1 MPSRKTSSKSSTKAK
16 HTNAFSAAAEDY
28 GRAMKLLVHQRD
40 FAGAAEAL
48 EGFLKEYEQADGIL
62 ELIDRARTH
71 LAACRQK
78 IDPPAAEPETGAA
91 WLTEAVVLS
100 NEGQTDGAL
109 QAFEKALA
117 GGAESAKVYYARAAA
132 LAVADRS
139 DEAIESLRLAI
150 EADPENRAFALG
162 DPDFERLRELAGFV
176 ELVEPPRSGGGGP
189 EEVTGHEPDIR
200 EIPDF

>member
-1 MPSRKTSSKSSTKAK
+1 MPSRKTSAKSSTKAK
-16 HTNAFSAAAEDY
+16 HTNAFTAAAEEY
-28 GRAMKLLVHQRD
+28 GRAMKLLVHERD
-40 FAGAAEAL
+40 FSAAAKAFES
-48 EGFLKEYEQADGIL
+48 FLGEYEQADGIL

-71 LAACRQK
+71 LAVCRRK
-78 IDPPAAEPETGAA
+78 IDPPAVEPEGGAA

-100 NEGQTDGAL
+100 NEGRTEEAL

-132 LAVADRS
+132 LAAADRS

-150 EADPENRAFALG
+150 ETDPENRAFALG

-176 ELVEPPRSGGGGP
+176 ELVEPPRSGGGAP
-189 EEVTGHEPDIR
+189 EEVTGHEPDIQG
-200 EIPDF
+200 IPGI